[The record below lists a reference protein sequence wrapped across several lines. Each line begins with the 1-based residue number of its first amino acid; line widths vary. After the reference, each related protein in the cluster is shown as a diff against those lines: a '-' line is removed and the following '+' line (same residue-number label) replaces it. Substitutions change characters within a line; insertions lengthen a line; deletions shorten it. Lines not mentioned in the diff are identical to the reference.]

1 MEVKEEKL
9 KNTSKVT
16 KGVVFTIILL
26 SLAILWFGTYKI
38 YGFKLDNEI
47 SQMKTV
53 DTTKKTD
60 DIVTV
65 RVVVNKKTY
74 SLKEFNDLKEKPT
87 IVEVMVQYKKDG
99 LVKKK
104 AYVSY
109 TDKKKDIEYI
119 DSGSYGRVLIPENKK
134 K

>member
-1 MEVKEEKL
+1 MEAKEEKL

-16 KGVVFTIILL
+16 KGVVFIIILL
-26 SLAILWFGTYKI
+26 SLAILWFGVYKI

-47 SQMKTV
+47 SQIKTV

-87 IVEVMVQYKKDG
+87 IVEVMVQYKRDG